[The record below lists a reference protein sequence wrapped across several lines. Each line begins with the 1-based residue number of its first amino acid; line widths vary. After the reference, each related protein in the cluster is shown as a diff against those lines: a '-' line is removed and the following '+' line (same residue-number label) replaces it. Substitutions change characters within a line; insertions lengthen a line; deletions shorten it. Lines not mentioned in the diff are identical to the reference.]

1 MSAES
6 VPKPSVSATPVVSP
20 RRRGLF
26 ITGLLMLVGIMPGM
40 GIPGGLML
48 GLADRF
54 FIAFN
59 GATALR
65 AIGETA
71 WPLAMIV
78 TVLLPLPLVPLLSWV
93 SGWRS
98 AGVGLRL
105 AAVLGLLLVWGVVI
119 SAIGLFIAINR

>member
-1 MSAES
+1 MTADS

-20 RRRGLF
+20 KRRGLF

-59 GATALR
+59 GGTALR
-65 AIGETA
+65 AIGDTA

-78 TVLLPLPLVPLLSWV
+78 TVLLPLPLVPLLTWV
-93 SGWRS
+93 SRWRS
-98 AGVGLRL
+98 AGVGVRL
-105 AAVLGLLLVWGVVI
+105 AAVLGMLLVWGVLI
-119 SAIGLFIAINR
+119 SALALFIAINR